1 MGNLVNQHVR
11 FTESG
16 EFLTYPKPTGGNS
29 LDRLIERKQM
39 STKTTFKRIALV
51 TVAALGFGGLSVVS
65 APVANAA
72 AASFSVNTTSIT
84 VVGTPTVGRALAA
97 FRFTVLDGTGT
108 AANLGSTETLT
119 VSIKQDGLPSAI
131 TGVRTPVV
139 GDFTFKDVM
148 DSVLLTSD
156 SVTQSNANGLTT
168 AALTDGAMTST
179 TGNCSAPG
187 DGDRT
192 GDYCQAVVAT
202 STSQGLDWGYY
213 TLTADLTVGT
223 AVMQR
228 TTLKF
233 QVVSVPG
240 NSGAVITV
248 ATAGTLVSG
257 GLFVPTSTNY
267 IRATLRDA
275 NGGLIVNVDTS
286 TASSIAPALTATLA
300 TPATATAEESVNQSL
315 IATDTGVAV
324 FDYSPTA
331 GATANDGVYGLT
343 ISTYQTPVS
352 TSLSTTAASLVRVRY
367 GLANSTG
374 TISVLSAP
382 SANPSKSSRSVTGTG
397 LYTATET
404 TTASNA
410 QTYNVPLTTKDV
422 TVKITAKNNSGDAI
436 ANTPLTFTTT
446 WSGVNSGDVTPV
458 SGATGAKIVYTNSLG
473 EASVTVSQ
481 ANALTGSTAAIAI
494 AGASAT
500 NAAFGTVTIA
510 WLAPVATTLSVTTP
524 GATFKALAASTVSIV
539 VKAKDQFDNGVAGV
553 VIQPALSST
562 SANYTTAAKPTL
574 VTGADGTVTMT
585 YTAGAAATSD
595 AWTFS
600 APGVTSAT
608 RSASYVAALPVVS
621 TLTGYYNADE
631 TAGTYPNLFSSTAIG
646 ATTAQL
652 IEKGLNYGATIAS
665 VTGNTTDTRNEF
677 RIQALD
683 SAGAAVTGIPVTIS
697 VTAGG
702 HMLDTCSAATAAKAV
717 TSMTCYPNTD
727 GYVFVRTIATGTG
740 TITYTATA
748 GAVTAT
754 QSINAG
760 NASTDARTLKLV
772 ATGADVV
779 ASVVDR
785 FGNGVADQSVQ
796 ITVSGGSLTGGS
808 KIATYTTDSKGN
820 FGFGVEGDTTVTV
833 TGRLATANDSESVA
847 GKTGTTTIDSTVAAG
862 VRTATVSVTAPNTT
876 TSTVAQAAADAAAEA
891 TDAANAA
898 TDAANAAAEAADAA
912 TAAAQDAADAV
923 AALSTQ
929 VSEMVNALKKQI
941 TALTN
946 LVIKI
951 QKKVKA

>member
-1 MGNLVNQHVR
+1 
-11 FTESG
+11 
-16 EFLTYPKPTGGNS
+16 
-29 LDRLIERKQM
+29 M
-39 STKTTFKRIALV
+39 STKTTFKRVALV
-51 TVAALGFGGLSVVS
+51 AVAALGFGGLSVVT
-65 APVANAA
+65 APMANAA
-72 AASFSVNTTSIT
+72 ASGFTVEQTSIT

-97 FRFTVLDGTGT
+97 FRFTVTDGIGD
-108 AANLGSTETLT
+108 AADLLAGETLT
-119 VSIKQDGLPSAI
+119 VSLKQDGLPPKLGSLQAA
-131 TGVRTPVV
+131 V
-139 GDFTFKDVM
+139 GDFTFRDVN
-148 DSVLLTSD
+148 DVVLLSHDT
-156 SVTQSNANGLTT
+156 VTT
-168 AALTDGAMTST
+168 ATNYNTGALGDGSMVST

-187 DGDRT
+187 DTDRT
-192 GDYCQAVVAT
+192 GNYCQAVVAT
-202 STSQGLDWGYY
+202 STSVGVGYGTY
-213 TLTADLTVGT
+213 TLTAELTNNSGNTLV
-223 AVMQR
+223 QR
-228 TTLKF
+228 TTMKF
-233 QVVSVPG
+233 TVVASG
-240 NSGAVITV
+240 IDSGAVITV

-257 GLFVPTSTNY
+257 GVFTPTSTNY
-267 IRATLRDA
+267 MRATLRDA
-275 NGGLIVNVDTS
+275 NGGLIRTVDTTSAS
-286 TASSIAPALTATLA
+286 TVAPTLTATLA
-300 TPATATAEESVNQSL
+300 TPATATAAEAVNQAL
-315 IATDTGVAV
+315 TATDTGVAV

-343 ISTYQTPVS
+343 ITASPQTVS
-352 TSLSTTAASLVRVRY
+352 TSLSTLAASLVRVKY
-367 GLANSTG
+367 GSANSTG

-410 QTYNVPLTTKDV
+410 QTYNVPLTTKEV

-446 WSGVNSGDVTPV
+446 WSGVNSGDVSPV
-458 SGATGAKIVYTNSLG
+458 SGATGAKIVYTNSSG
-473 EASVTVSQ
+473 EASITVSQ

-494 AGASAT
+494 GGAAAT
-500 NAAFGTVTIA
+500 NVAFGTVTVA
-510 WLAPVATTLSVTTP
+510 WLAPAATTLSVTTP
-524 GATFKALAASTVSIV
+524 GASFKALAASSVSIV
-539 VKAKDQFDNGVAGV
+539 IKAKDQFNNGVAGV
-553 VIQPALSST
+553 VIQPSLPST
-562 SANYTTAAKPTL
+562 SANYTVAAKPTL

-595 AWTFS
+595 AWTFAS
-600 APGVTSAT
+600 PGVTSAT
-608 RSASYVAALPVVS
+608 RTASYVAALPVVS

-631 TAGTYPNLFSSTAIG
+631 TAGTYPNLFSTTAIG

-652 IEKGLNYGATIAS
+652 IERGLNYGASIAS

-683 SAGAAVTGIPVTIS
+683 SAGAAVTGVPVTIS

-702 HMLDTCSAATAAKAV
+702 HMLDTCLAATAAKAV
-717 TSMTCYPNTD
+717 TSMTCYPDAD

-748 GAVTAT
+748 GAVTTSQALK
-754 QSINAG
+754 AG
-760 NASTDARTLKLV
+760 NAAADSRTVKLV
-772 ATGADVV
+772 VSGSDVT

-796 ITVSGGSLTGGS
+796 VSVTGGSLTGGS
-808 KIATYTTDSKGN
+808 KIATYTTDASGN
-820 FGFGVEGDTTVTV
+820 FGFGVEGASTVTA
-833 TGRLATANDSESVA
+833 RLAAANDSESVA
-847 GKTGTTTIDSTVAAG
+847 GKTSSTTIDSTVAAG
-862 VRTATVSVTAPNTT
+862 VRSASATVVGTDS
-876 TSTVAQAAADAAAEA
+876 SSSVAQAAADAAAEA

-923 AALSTQ
+923 AALSAQ
-929 VSEMVNALKKQI
+929 VSSLISGLKAQL